1 MSTELTDLDPRDLI
15 VQKDFHSVAME
26 LKRLADSGDI
36 TKAQAN
42 DVLISTPYRLEEKP
56 LFEVVRREE

>member
-1 MSTELTDLDPRDLI
+1 MSTELTNLDPQDLI

-26 LKRLADSGDI
+26 LKRLADSGEI

-56 LFEVVRREE
+56 IFEVVHRGE

>member
-26 LKRLADSGDI
+26 LKRLADSGEI

-56 LFEVVRREE
+56 IFEVVRRGE